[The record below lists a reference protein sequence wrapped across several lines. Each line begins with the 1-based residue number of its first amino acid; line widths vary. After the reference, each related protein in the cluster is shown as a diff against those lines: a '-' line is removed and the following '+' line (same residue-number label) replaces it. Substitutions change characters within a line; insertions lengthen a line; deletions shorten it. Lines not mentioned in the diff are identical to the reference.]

1 MRSGTGT
8 ISGRA
13 EATGLPGTILLSVA
27 SSMVW
32 ALLAYELVGA
42 TAGGRAIWGG
52 ACSPRPSS
60 EPSWAFQSGD
70 SDCALESHIVR
81 GYSFRGGKI
90 VRVRNFYDT
99 AAYERSLGD

>member
-52 ACSPRPSS
+52 VLASPLIGALMGVSIGGLRLRSRKPHRPRVLVSRRQDRARA
-60 EPSWAFQSGD
+60 EF
-70 SDCALESHIVR
+70 LRH
-81 GYSFRGGKI
+81 GG
-90 VRVRNFYDT
+90 V
-99 AAYERSLGD
+99 